1 MSVPQKKSLKNL
13 QSPKGTH
20 DIIGENFYAYQGLF
34 EKIQEVAV
42 YYGFQPI
49 QTPILEVE
57 DVFLRGVGE
66 HTDIAEKEMYN
77 LKTKGGDRLV
87 MRPEGTAAIMR
98 AYIEHGMQSL
108 PQPVMLYNY
117 GAFFR
122 HENPQK
128 GRLREFRQ
136 FGFEIIGTPKS
147 IADAIVI
154 RTIVDALEEIGLS
167 DLSVEI
173 NSIGDSES
181 RAAYLRALTNY
192 YKKNAGA
199 ICPTCKQRLK
209 TNPLRVLDCK
219 DKRCQPIKENA
230 PESLNHLSDAA
241 KKHFKEV
248 LEYLDSSH
256 IVYRI
261 DHTLVR
267 GLDYYSHTVFEV
279 KALPP
284 TAEKD
289 GTNTPTPLTIAGG
302 GRYDGLA
309 KILGSKKPISAVG
322 GAIGIDRILNT
333 EGIKAPKPRIMK
345 KPKVYFIQLGFEA
358 KLKSL
363 SVIEMLRKANIPIMQ
378 SLSKDSLGAQLGT
391 AERLKV
397 PYAIIFGQKEAM
409 DGTVIVRNM
418 DTRSQ
423 ETVTLE
429 NLSKYLKGVKEK

>member
-1 MSVPQKKSLKNL
+1 MSPSQKKSSKNL
-13 QSPKGTH
+13 QSPKGTR
-20 DIIGENFYAYQGLF
+20 DIIGEDFYAYQGLF

-49 QTPILEVE
+49 QTPILESE

-87 MRPEGTAAIMR
+87 MRPEATAAIMR

-147 IADAIVI
+147 IADVIVI

-167 DLSVEI
+167 DVCVEI
-173 NSIGDSES
+173 NSIGDPES

-192 YKKNAGA
+192 YKKHADT

-219 DKRCQPIKENA
+219 DERCQPIKAAA
-230 PESLNHLSDAA
+230 PESLNHLSAAA

-248 LEYLDSSH
+248 LEYLDSAD

-267 GLDYYSHTVFEV
+267 GLDYYSHTVFEI
-279 KALPP
+279 KATPP
-284 TAEKD
+284 SEESDESA
-289 GTNTPTPLTIAGG
+289 PAPQAIAGG

-309 KILGSKKPISAVG
+309 KILGSKKPVPSVG
-322 GAIGIDRILNT
+322 AAIGIDRILNT
-333 EGIKAPKPRIMK
+333 EGVKTPKPRIMK

-363 SVIEMLRKANIPIMQ
+363 SVIKMLRKANIPIMQ

-391 AERLKV
+391 AERLGA

-418 DTRSQ
+418 DNRSQ
-423 ETVTLE
+423 ETVSLE
-429 NLSKYLKGVKEK
+429 ELPKYLKGMK

>member
-1 MSVPQKKSLKNL
+1 MSPSPKKPHKDL
-13 QSPKGTH
+13 QSPKGTR
-20 DIIGENFYAYQGLF
+20 DIIGEDFYAYQGLF

-49 QTPILEVE
+49 QTPILEME
-57 DVFLRGVGE
+57 DVFLRGVGK

-98 AYIEHGMQSL
+98 AYMEHGMGSL

-117 GAFFR
+117 GSFFR

-136 FGFEIIGTPKS
+136 FGFEILGTGKS

-154 RTIVDALEEIGLS
+154 RTTVDALEEIGLTN
-167 DLSVEI
+167 LCVEI
-173 NSIGDSES
+173 NSIGDAES

-192 YKKNAGA
+192 YKKNTDT
-199 ICPTCKQRLK
+199 ICPVCKERLK

-219 DKRCQPIKENA
+219 DTRCQPIKAVA
-230 PESLNHLSDAA
+230 PESLNHLSSAA

-248 LEYLDSSH
+248 LEYLDSAN
-256 IVYRI
+256 IMYKI

-267 GLDYYSHTVFEV
+267 GLDYYSHTVFEI
-279 KALPP
+279 KAFCPSGE
-284 TAEKD
+284 EKEGED
-289 GTNTPTPLTIAGG
+289 VPTPLTIAGG

-309 KILGSKKPISAVG
+309 KILGSKKPIPAVG
-322 GAIGIDRILNT
+322 AAIGIDRILTT
-333 EGIKAPKPRIMK
+333 EGVKAPRPRIMK

-363 SVIEMLRKANIPIMQ
+363 SVIEMLRKAHIPIMQ
-378 SLSKDSLGAQLGT
+378 SLSKDGLGAQLGA
-391 AERLKV
+391 AERIGA

-418 DTRSQ
+418 DNRSQ
-423 ETVTLE
+423 ETVSLDD
-429 NLSKYLKGVKEK
+429 LPAYLKGMK

>member
-1 MSVPQKKSLKNL
+1 MSASQKKSSKYL
-13 QSPKGTH
+13 QSPKGTR
-20 DIIGENFYAYQGLF
+20 DIIGEDFYAYQGLF
-34 EKIQEVAV
+34 EKFQEVAV

-49 QTPILEVE
+49 QTPILEAE

-66 HTDIAEKEMYN
+66 HTDIVEKEMYG
-77 LKTKGGDRLV
+77 LKTKGGDKLV
-87 MRPEGTAAIMR
+87 MRPEATAAVVR
-98 AYIEHGMQSL
+98 AYIEHGMHTL

-154 RTIVDALEEIGLS
+154 RTIVDALEEIGVH
-167 DLSVEI
+167 DMCVEL
-173 NSIGDSES
+173 NSIGDPES
-181 RAAYLRALTNY
+181 RVAYIRALTNY
-192 YKKNAGA
+192 YKKNVDA
-199 ICPTCKQRLK
+199 ICPTCKERLK

-219 DKRCQPIKENA
+219 DDRCQPIKLAA
-230 PESLNHLSDAA
+230 PESLNHLSVPA

-248 LEYLDSSH
+248 LEYLDSAD
-256 IVYRI
+256 IVYKI

-267 GLDYYSHTVFEV
+267 GLDYYSHTVFEI
-279 KALPP
+279 KAIQPS
-284 TAEKD
+284 TED
-289 GTNTPTPLTIAGG
+289 GEDAPAPLTIAGG

-309 KILGSKKPISAVG
+309 KILGSKKDIPAVG
-322 GAIGIDRILNT
+322 GAIGIDRILHT
-333 EGIKAPKPRIMK
+333 EGIKTPKPRIMK

-378 SLSKDSLGAQLGT
+378 SLSKDGLGAQLGA
-391 AERLKV
+391 AERLGV
-397 PYAIIFGQKEAM
+397 PYTIIFGQKEAM

-418 DTRSQ
+418 DNRSQ
-423 ETVTLE
+423 ETVSLE
-429 NLSKYLKGVKEK
+429 DLPKHLKGMK

>member
-1 MSVPQKKSLKNL
+1 MPASPSQKKPLKDL
-13 QSPKGTH
+13 RSPKGTR
-20 DIIGENFYAYQGLF
+20 DIIGEEFYAYQGLF

-49 QTPILEVE
+49 QTPILEAE

-77 LKTKGGDRLV
+77 LKTKGGDHLV

-98 AYIEHGMQSL
+98 AYMEHGMGSL

-117 GAFFR
+117 GSFFR

-136 FGFEIIGTPKS
+136 FGFEILGTGKS

-154 RTIVDALEEIGLS
+154 RTIIDALEEIGLTN
-167 DLSVEI
+167 LCVEI
-173 NSIGDSES
+173 NSIGDAES

-192 YKKNAGA
+192 YKKNAEH
-199 ICPTCKQRLK
+199 ICPVCKQRLK

-219 DKRCQPIKENA
+219 DERCQPIKASA
-230 PESLNHLSDAA
+230 PESLNHLSAAA

-248 LEYLDSSH
+248 LEYLDSAN
-256 IVYRI
+256 IVYKI

-267 GLDYYSHTVFEV
+267 GLDYYSHTVFEI
-279 KALPP
+279 KATPP
-284 TAEKD
+284 TEGEEDA
-289 GTNTPTPLTIAGG
+289 PTPLTIAGG

-309 KILGSKKPISAVG
+309 KILGSKKPIPAVG
-322 GAIGIDRILNT
+322 AAIGIDRILNT

-363 SVIEMLRKANIPIMQ
+363 SVIEMLRKAHVPIMQ
-378 SLSKDSLGAQLGT
+378 SLSKDGLGAQLGA
-391 AERLKV
+391 AERLGV

-418 DTRSQ
+418 DNHSQ
-423 ETVTLE
+423 ETVSLE
-429 NLSKYLKGVKEK
+429 ELPSYLKGMK